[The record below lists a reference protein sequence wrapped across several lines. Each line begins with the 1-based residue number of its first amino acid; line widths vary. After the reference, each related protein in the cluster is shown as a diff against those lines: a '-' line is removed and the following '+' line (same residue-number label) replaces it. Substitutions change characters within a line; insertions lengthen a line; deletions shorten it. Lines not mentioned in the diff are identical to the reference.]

1 MTNKKRIVAYL
12 DQIDKELLE
21 NRCKLLKLSVSFFT
35 ANCILEKLG
44 KPILEIKPINDT
56 TKEYTLQ
63 LFKIGNNLNQLAR
76 KLNSGAKF
84 MIADQQAVLENIKKL
99 NTQIL
104 EIQSKI

>member
-1 MTNKKRIVAYL
+1 MTNKKRIVSYL
-12 DQIDKELLE
+12 NETDKELLE
-21 NRCKLLKLSVSFFT
+21 NRCKLLKISVSFFT

-44 KPILEIKPINDT
+44 KPILEIKTLNQD

-63 LFKIGNNLNQLAR
+63 LFKIGNNLNQIAR

-84 MIADQQAVLENIKKL
+84 MIADQKAVLENIKKL
-99 NTQIL
+99 NAHIL